1 MFSNSPP
8 ARTLICPLVL
18 HVVDLIQY
26 SAKSIMVSTIS
37 NGSAPRSIKICLTS
51 RISWTD
57 GAYRS
62 DIPTMFPNSAVENV
76 LKRFQTDMELRVGVS
91 YFADLSE
98 DLIRTFCSGK
108 FIKKAIVW
116 ENGKRL
122 YLWWNDACRE

>member
-8 ARTLICPLVL
+8 ARTVICPLVL

-37 NGSAPRSIKICLTS
+37 NGSAPLSIKTCLTS

-57 GAYRS
+57 GVYRS

-76 LKRFQTDMELRVGVS
+76 LKRFQTDMELRNRVS
-91 YFADLSE
+91 YWQIFL
-98 DLIRTFCSGK
+98 
-108 FIKKAIVW
+108 
-116 ENGKRL
+116 KRL
-122 YLWWNDACRE
+122 MTSFCFGRWSKSYDMQRLYQYLWWNDACP